1 MSICIPFFFCHMLCY
16 NFNKCLQAQIDRLE
30 KSLDY
35 LSYVMTILMCLTL
48 YFHKIIFVMTCII
61 VIYKCFKFTN
71 KYFQK
76 KKLLIGNLKRL
87 SDFGVNK
94 PSLLEARGVL
104 TV

>member
-1 MSICIPFFFCHMLCY
+1 MLCY
-16 NFNKCLQAQIDRLE
+16 NFNNCLQAQIDRLE

-48 YFHKIIFVMTCII
+48 YFHKIIFLMTCII

-76 KKLLIGNLKRL
+76 KKKLLIGNLKRL

-94 PSLLEARGVL
+94 PAGLVEARGVL
-104 TV
+104 IV